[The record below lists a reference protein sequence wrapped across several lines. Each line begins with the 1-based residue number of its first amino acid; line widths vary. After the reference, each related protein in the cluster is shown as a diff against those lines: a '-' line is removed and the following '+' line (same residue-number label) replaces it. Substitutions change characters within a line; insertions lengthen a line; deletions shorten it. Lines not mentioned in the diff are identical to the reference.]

1 MNCFELLPKERVME
15 AYEKQVN
22 PPRRTE
28 EEVVAVG
35 QVEVVEVPVTE
46 SESESCRW
54 GSYDLYGLHLCISY
68 YFQIYPYW

>member
-1 MNCFELLPKERVME
+1 MNCFDLLPKERVME

-46 SESESCRW
+46 SESELSV
-54 GSYDLYGLHLCISY
+54 GEL
-68 YFQIYPYW
+68 

>member
-28 EEVVAVG
+28 EVVAVG

-46 SESESCRW
+46 SESEMLSV
-54 GSYDLYGLHLCISY
+54 GEL
-68 YFQIYPYW
+68 

>member
-1 MNCFELLPKERVME
+1 ME

-35 QVEVVEVPVTE
+35 QVEVVEVVEVPVTE
-46 SESESCRW
+46 SESEMLSV
-54 GSYDLYGLHLCISY
+54 GEL
-68 YFQIYPYW
+68 